1 MPTGVPGAPRILA
14 VVVTFWPDLARLSTL
29 LTAIAPQVES
39 VVVVDNGSS
48 PEVLQAIE
56 SYLGG
61 AQGWLLPLKANL
73 GIAAAQNFGVERARH
88 AGATHVLLLDDD
100 SAPAGDMVARL
111 TAALAA
117 PGGERIA
124 AVGPVVRD
132 RRAVGEPLVFTDQQ
146 AGPRRAPQLPSA
158 DGATID
164 VAFLIASGTLI
175 DLQAFDA
182 VGPFNEAMFID
193 HVDLEW
199 GVRARRAGW
208 HLRVVVGA
216 ELDHNLGERARRVP
230 WRSREVHVQA
240 PDRNYYMVRNTL
252 WLVRGDLLP
261 TRWRRGYV
269 RWITRY
275 AAFYAVAVPPR
286 PLRLRRMARGV
297 RDGMVGKLGPLPGA
311 GDHQG

>member
-1 MPTGVPGAPRILA
+1 MPTGADALHIVA
-14 VVVTFWPDLARLSTL
+14 VVVTFRPDLARLSSL
-29 LTAIAPQVES
+29 LTSIAPQVES

-48 PEVLQAIE
+48 ADALQAIQ
-56 SYLGG
+56 SCLGDG
-61 AQGWLLPLKANL
+61 HGELWPLTANL
-73 GIAAAQNFGVERARH
+73 GIAAAQNCGVERAR
-88 AGATHVLLLDDD
+88 AVAATHVLLLDDD
-100 SAPAGDMVARL
+100 SAPADDMVRR
-111 TAALAA
+111 LAA
-117 PGGERIA
+117 AIIEPGGDRVA

-132 RRAVGEPLVFTDQQ
+132 RRAVGEPLVFTDQH
-146 AGPRRAPQLPSA
+146 AGPRRAPQLPRA

-216 ELDHNLGERARRVP
+216 DLDHNLGERARRVP

-286 PLRLRRMARGV
+286 PLRLRRMVRGM